1 MTLYLTSK
9 QFVTKMEENVKRVD
23 SRVNDYIKDSNEH
36 NIHDIRTAIRRL
48 DASFRSL
55 PKKLRE
61 KKKICKYVTT
71 SKRLFKINS
80 QIRDYDIISEK
91 LEKYSSEPIY
101 TKLTDSLNRRR
112 KTTLASA
119 RKIALS
125 LRDLPLPQISEN
137 DIQSKKLEMG
147 FNKVVCRLRERIELD
162 LPGVLTDANK
172 IKELHEMR
180 KDCKKLRYLLELVPP
195 QNNNSIDNKEIHKMI
210 TELEDIQDMLGCIH
224 DSDITIAYLKR
235 VRHPN
240 EIRHIL
246 HDEISERT
254 KKYEDFIQFCKRS
267 LSDSRHNFLNQ
278 IALLT

>member
-1 MTLYLTSK
+1 
-9 QFVTKMEENVKRVD
+9 MEENVKRVD
-23 SRVNDYIKDSNEH
+23 NRVNDYIEDSNEN

-61 KKKICKYVTT
+61 KKKICKYVTS

-91 LEKYSSEPIY
+91 LEKYSSQLIY

-137 DIQSKKLEMG
+137 DIQSKKLEMR
-147 FNKVVCRLRERIELD
+147 FNKVVCRLCERIELD
-162 LPGVLTDANK
+162 LPVVLTNANK

-224 DSDITIAYLKR
+224 DSDITMAYLKR

-240 EIRHIL
+240 ELRHIL

-278 IALLT
+278 IPLLT